1 MGRIQEFVLA
11 EGVDASGVSTK
22 MLTCNCTM
30 KLAIDNKSK
39 IFGLHIHPP
48 ELEMFFGSLPFAASR
63 VSPMLRFFFYLNLIL
78 IF

>member
-11 EGVDASGVSTK
+11 EGVDSSGVSTK

-30 KLAIDNKSK
+30 KLVIDNKSK

-48 ELEMFFGSLPFAASR
+48 PELQMFFGSLPFAASR
-63 VSPMLRFFFYLNLIL
+63 VSQIFFHL
-78 IF
+78 